1 MWSKFS
7 SQSKILLAAV
17 PVEGVGWISVEGFVV
32 SCVKNWFINCT
43 GSISI
48 GSSGNDMCKELSL
61 ESVRELF
68 NDSWSWSVRWS
79 WAESTREP
87 TRKLW
92 VAINSCVKRGTLWQ
106 LDDSISLC
114 IDQGSVTIFG
124 WKSGKS
130 GHSKTAPDDGVVVV
144 CLKPESSVYVVP
156 PGGVITSV
164 SGSLV
169 IVDVVRVCVCK
180 SSFLILSNCGR
191 RNNKTTNKQKRSP
204 LLAVLATLVRTVLVK
219 IKNPYLK

>member
-1 MWSKFS
+1 MWSTFS
-7 SQSKILLAAV
+7 SHSKILLAAV
-17 PVEGVGWISVEGFVV
+17 PVKEVGWISVGGFVV
-32 SCVKNWFINCT
+32 SCVKSWFINCT

-48 GSSGNDMCKELSL
+48 ESSGNEMSKELSL
-61 ESVRELF
+61 ESVRELS
-68 NDSWSWSVRWS
+68 NDSWSLSVRWS
-79 WAESTREP
+79 WAESTRESVGNCGWWL
-87 TRKLW
+87 T
-92 VAINSCVKRGTLWQ
+92 VVSNGVCRGNWMTV
-106 LDDSISLC
+106 SPCC
-114 IDQGSVTIFG
+114 IDQGSVTISR

-180 SSFLILSNCGR
+180 SSFLILLNTNCGR
-191 RNNKTTNKQKRSP
+191 TTKQQINKN
-204 LLAVLATLVRTVLVK
+204 AV
-219 IKNPYLK
+219 PF

>member
-1 MWSKFS
+1 MWSTFS
-7 SQSKILLAAV
+7 GHSKILLAAV
-17 PVEGVGWISVEGFVV
+17 PVKEIGWISVEGFVV
-32 SCVKNWFINCT
+32 SCVKSWFINCT

-48 GSSGNDMCKELSL
+48 GSSGNEMSKELSL
-61 ESVRELF
+61 ESVRQQS
-68 NDSWSWSVRWS
+68 NDSWSLSVRWS
-79 WAESTREP
+79 WAESTRESVGNCGCRL
-87 TRKLW
+87 T
-92 VAINSCVKRGTLWQ
+92 VVSNGVCRGNWMTV
-106 LDDSISLC
+106 SPCC
-114 IDQGSVTIFG
+114 IDQGSVTISG

-180 SSFLILSNCGR
+180 SSFLILLNTNCGR
-191 RNNKTTNKQKRSP
+191 TTKQQINKN
-204 LLAVLATLVRTVLVK
+204 AV
-219 IKNPYLK
+219 PF

>member
-87 TRKLW
+87 VGNCGWRLTVVSNGVRCGNW
-92 VAINSCVKRGTLWQ
+92 MTVSPC
-106 LDDSISLC
+106 C

>member
-1 MWSKFS
+1 MWSTFS
-7 SQSKILLAAV
+7 SHSKILLAAV
-17 PVEGVGWISVEGFVV
+17 PVKEIGWISVEGFVV
-32 SCVKNWFINCT
+32 SCVKSWFINCT

-48 GSSGNDMCKELSL
+48 GSSGNEMSKELSL
-61 ESVRELF
+61 ESVRQQS
-68 NDSWSWSVRWS
+68 NDSWSLSVRWS
-79 WAESTREP
+79 WAESTRESVGNCGCRL
-87 TRKLW
+87 T
-92 VAINSCVKRGTLWQ
+92 VVSNGVCRGNWMTV
-106 LDDSISLC
+106 SPCC
-114 IDQGSVTIFG
+114 IDQGSVTISG

-180 SSFLILSNCGR
+180 SSFLILLNTNCGR
-191 RNNKTTNKQKRSP
+191 TTKQQINKN
-204 LLAVLATLVRTVLVK
+204 AV
-219 IKNPYLK
+219 PF

>member
-1 MWSKFS
+1 MWSTFS
-7 SQSKILLAAV
+7 SHSKILLAAV
-17 PVEGVGWISVEGFVV
+17 PVKEVGWISVGGFVV
-32 SCVKNWFINCT
+32 SCVKSWFINCT

-48 GSSGNDMCKELSL
+48 GSSGNEMSKKLSL
-61 ESVRELF
+61 ESVRQQS
-68 NDSWSWSVRWS
+68 NDSWSLSVRWS
-79 WAESTREP
+79 WAESTRESVGNCGCRL
-87 TRKLW
+87 T
-92 VAINSCVKRGTLWQ
+92 VVSNGVCRGNWMTV
-106 LDDSISLC
+106 SPCC
-114 IDQGSVTIFG
+114 IDQGSVTISG

-180 SSFLILSNCGR
+180 SSFLILLNTNCGR
-191 RNNKTTNKQKRSP
+191 TTKQQINKN
-204 LLAVLATLVRTVLVK
+204 AV
-219 IKNPYLK
+219 PF